1 MKAFSKKIKG
11 IKPYDF
17 CRIERR
23 FPGTFE
29 SLVIYCPV
37 PMKVLLAALSALA
50 LAASPASAQTPTEAA
65 TAAAPQSAATAEK
78 DSKAKDELLLPVQK
92 ITRWEDT
99 GMTPVEAREWQTY
112 AFTPHDATNWKH
124 AGFTPLVARTW
135 SDKGF
140 DADEARE
147 WLDSTKSSRT
157 MMADLDHSDPAQ
169 WKREGLTPR
178 DRLAWWEAGFAFDDA
193 IILFRAGMTPADA
206 AWHGQEKLKELKDQG
221 NAAKGGAEPATAS
234 ISGALQ
240 GGRAYWDIIG
250 PYVTMGAVAFVAF
263 ITGGLAFFLL
273 RRTQV
278 NRELARIKSSAP
290 DSEMPS
296 VRTRA
301 AGDPTTSATGR
312 EGSSRRPA
320 RRFTLALSTSPHCIH
335 CKSTDVRLSRMHPHR
350 FAGINFTEYFRCKHC
365 GKHFA
370 IVSYTPILAA
380 GSAVVVLLTA
390 VTSGFIYLVSMVH

>member
-99 GMTPVEAREWQTY
+99 GMTPVEAREWQAY

-206 AWHGQEKLKELKDQG
+206 AWHGREKLKELKGQG

-234 ISGALQ
+234 TSGAPQ
-240 GGRAYWDIIG
+240 GRAYWDIIG

-301 AGDPTTSATGR
+301 AGDPTTSAGRRCRCGAGGRASPRTGR
-312 EGSSRRPA
+312 RSPPA
-320 RRFTLALSTSPHCIH
+320 RRQT
-335 CKSTDVRLSRMHPHR
+335 
-350 FAGINFTEYFRCKHC
+350 AGTIR
-365 GKHFA
+365 
-370 IVSYTPILAA
+370 
-380 GSAVVVLLTA
+380 
-390 VTSGFIYLVSMVH
+390 